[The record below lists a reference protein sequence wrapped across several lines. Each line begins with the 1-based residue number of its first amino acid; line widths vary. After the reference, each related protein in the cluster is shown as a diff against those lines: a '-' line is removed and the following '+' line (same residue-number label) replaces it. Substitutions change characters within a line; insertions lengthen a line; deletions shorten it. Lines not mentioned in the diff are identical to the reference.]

1 MRVAI
6 CAVSL
11 FQAKCGLPLVPD
23 IVGILDNYFGN
34 PASDSLESIFYLG
47 EHSVRHSSVGFHP
60 FEIFRSDFRNQAAVI
75 VPVEQDPVLFKT
87 EDQFRF
93 SCGSQADGYTRCHGI
108 SVGVE
113 QSAIA
118 VDDGS
123 LITFFISQH
132 LDTMACLLFVEDYAL
147 SIGIPG
153 IEQFHNLRIFAGA
166 KIRLIMYIGLL
177 SDTHGIFDEPFR
189 QFFGPVD
196 EIWHAGDFGSIAVA
210 DAISAF
216 KPLKGVFGNCDGND
230 IRLDYPGYQLFMCE
244 NMKVLMTHIGGY
256 PGRYDPRAR
265 ALIDEFRPD
274 IFVCGHSH
282 ILKVVNDRKRNML
295 VINPGAAGL
304 QGFHIV
310 RTALR
315 FRIENTEIK
324 DMEVFE
330 LPRTNMK

>member
-1 MRVAI
+1 
-6 CAVSL
+6 
-11 FQAKCGLPLVPD
+11 
-23 IVGILDNYFGN
+23 
-34 PASDSLESIFYLG
+34 
-47 EHSVRHSSVGFHP
+47 
-60 FEIFRSDFRNQAAVI
+60 
-75 VPVEQDPVLFKT
+75 
-87 EDQFRF
+87 
-93 SCGSQADGYTRCHGI
+93 
-108 SVGVE
+108 
-113 QSAIA
+113 
-118 VDDGS
+118 
-123 LITFFISQH
+123 
-132 LDTMACLLFVEDYAL
+132 
-147 SIGIPG
+147 
-153 IEQFHNLRIFAGA
+153 
-166 KIRLIMYIGLL
+166 MYIGLL

-282 ILKVVNDRKRNML
+282 ILKVVNDHKRNML

>member
-1 MRVAI
+1 
-6 CAVSL
+6 
-11 FQAKCGLPLVPD
+11 
-23 IVGILDNYFGN
+23 
-34 PASDSLESIFYLG
+34 
-47 EHSVRHSSVGFHP
+47 
-60 FEIFRSDFRNQAAVI
+60 
-75 VPVEQDPVLFKT
+75 
-87 EDQFRF
+87 
-93 SCGSQADGYTRCHGI
+93 
-108 SVGVE
+108 
-113 QSAIA
+113 
-118 VDDGS
+118 
-123 LITFFISQH
+123 
-132 LDTMACLLFVEDYAL
+132 
-147 SIGIPG
+147 
-153 IEQFHNLRIFAGA
+153 
-166 KIRLIMYIGLL
+166 MYIGLL

-244 NMKVLMTHIGGY
+244 KMKVLMTHIGGY

-330 LPRTNMK
+330 LPRTNTK